1 MRKLFST
8 IVVMACLLLAVPAQ
22 AQVQFGLKGG
32 LDISKLDNNLGD
44 NATGFFVGPMLDVTL
59 PIVGLGIDV
68 AALYSQSGMDVNNK
82 SSEKLKSIEIP
93 VNLKWTLGLGS
104 TFGVFIA
111 AGPQFGFSLNDGWKE
126 LMEETNKNFVSVN
139 VGAGLK
145 LLRHLQVGVNYNI
158 GASKLG
164 DIIVDES
171 KNLRSGVRKNSW
183 QVSLAYMFLFD
194 SFIIYQSPVCSFL

>member
-8 IVVMACLLLAVPAQ
+8 IVVMACLLLAIPAQ

-32 LDISKLDNNLGD
+32 LDISKLDNNVGD

-164 DIIVDES
+164 DIIVNTSEG
-171 KNLRSGVRKNSW
+171 NLRSGVRKNSW
-183 QVSLAYMFLFD
+183 QVSLAYMF
-194 SFIIYQSPVCSFL
+194 